1 MSELSIQR
9 INQVLVSPRFTEKA
23 TDGTEKNN
31 IMTFN
36 VAMDATKSE
45 IAQSV
50 KQMFGLDVV
59 SVKTLINKP
68 KVKRDRRTGK
78 FGKQNAFKKAMVRL
92 SAGSPAE
99 FDFTAAEKKLKGDKS

>member
-9 INQVLVSPRFTEKA
+9 INQVLVSPRITEKSA
-23 TDGTEKNN
+23 KNIENN
-31 IMTFN
+31 IITFK
-36 VAMDATKSE
+36 VAMDATKTE

-50 KQMFGLDVV
+50 KQMFGFDVV
-59 SVKTLINKP
+59 SVKTLTNKP
-68 KVKRDRRTGK
+68 KVKRDRRSGK

-99 FDFTAAEKKLKGDKS
+99 FDFTTAEKKLKEDKS